1 MVDHTKDDSPFL
13 DRDAETVRWETV
25 LTPEEAEQ
33 LREQINEHEPVTWLE
48 ASDAEQLEHNHV
60 LEEQNGQTSIV
71 LLLRAF
77 GDQEKEKFLAK
88 LDPLLSRLWSNSK
101 QLHIVTLVHS

>member
-1 MVDHTKDDSPFL
+1 
-13 DRDAETVRWETV
+13 
-25 LTPEEAEQ
+25 
-33 LREQINEHEPVTWLE
+33 
-48 ASDAEQLEHNHV
+48 